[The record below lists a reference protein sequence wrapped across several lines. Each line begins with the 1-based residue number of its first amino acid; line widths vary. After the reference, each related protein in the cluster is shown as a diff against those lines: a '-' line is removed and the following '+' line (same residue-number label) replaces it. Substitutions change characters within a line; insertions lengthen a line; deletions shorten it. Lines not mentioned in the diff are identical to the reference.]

1 MAGFAKKEKSECLQ
15 EGDQSDEIKNLG
27 HSRAI
32 EAHFLLTPL
41 SSGRENV
48 EDENSRKMNEAHRPL
63 RLLIADDHEA
73 VRRGLRSAI
82 WGAGWE
88 VCAEAANGREA
99 IEKAKEFRPDVVIL
113 DVSMPVMGGLEAAPE
128 ILRVSPG
135 AKVVAFTMHESE
147 QIKREMSR
155 IGVHMVA
162 VKSEPLSSLL
172 EKIKSV
178 VSK

>member
-1 MAGFAKKEKSECLQ
+1 MRSQ
-15 EGDQSDEIKNLG
+15 NLD
-27 HSRAI
+27 HSRVFETHRLFAV
-32 EAHFLLTPL
+32 L
-41 SSGRENV
+41 SSGRENLGA
-48 EDENSRKMNEAHRPL
+48 ENSDNLNEAGRPL
-63 RLLIADDHEA
+63 RVLIADDHEA

-82 WGAGWE
+82 WAAGWE

-99 IEKAKEFRPDVVIL
+99 IEKTKQFHPDVVIL

-128 ILRVSPG
+128 ILRAAPT

-155 IGVHMVA
+155 IGVHKLA

-178 VSK
+178 VSM